1 VPYLKQQYIELMDTT
16 LRDGEQTHGLSFSGV
31 EKLTVA
37 KFLLQDLKVDRIE
50 VASARV
56 SRGELESVKGIAAWA
71 RENDLLEKVEVL
83 GFVDFTSSVDWIN
96 EAGGKTIN
104 LLAKGS
110 ERHCRMQLGKT
121 PGQHFA
127 DVEKT
132 IDYAVSN
139 KFAVNIYLEDFS
151 NGIKDSR
158 KYVFDFIESLS
169 RQKVKRIMLPD
180 TLGVLTPTLTREYV
194 TEVVQKFPELHFDF
208 HAHNDYGL
216 ATANSL
222 EAVLAGVS
230 GVHGTINALGERTG
244 NGALEEIAVAINDH
258 TSFKCNIDEANLIK
272 ASKLVERLSGKR
284 VPGNKPIVG
293 SDVFTQTA
301 GIHADGDV
309 KGNLYVN
316 KMLPER
322 FGRTRSYALGKLS
335 GKASI
340 EQNLRELGIELTK
353 EQKKALLERVVEL
366 GDKKEIITKED
377 LPFLIDDIVKTPEEK
392 KIQVVDCKI
401 MSAYKGSPS
410 ATVTIK
416 YGGKEYSGK
425 AEGVGGYDAF
435 MNALRKIAQKTK
447 IQLAELEDFEIRIPP
462 GGRSDAIVETTIYW
476 RHNNKAFRTIGVDS
490 DQVMATIKAT
500 EKMLNTVV
508 RSLPSK

>member
-1 VPYLKQQYIELMDTT
+1 MDTT
-16 LRDGEQTHGLSFSGV
+16 LRDGEQTHGLAFSGI

-56 SRGELESVKGIAAWA
+56 SKGELESVKGMAAWA
-71 RENDLLEKVEVL
+71 KENNLLEKVEVL
-83 GFVDFTSSVDWIN
+83 GFVDLNSSVDWIKS
-96 EAGGKTIN
+96 AGGITMN

-110 ERHCRMQLGKT
+110 ERHCRTQLGKK
-121 PGQHFA
+121 PEQHFA

-132 IDYAVSN
+132 IDYAASN
-139 KFAVNIYLEDFS
+139 NFNVNVYLEDFS
-151 NGIKDSR
+151 NGMKDSR
-158 KYVFDFIESLS
+158 QYVLDFIESLS
-169 RQKVKRIMLPD
+169 SQKVKRVMLPD
-180 TLGVLTPTLTREYV
+180 TLGILTPTLTREFV
-194 TEVVQKFPELHFDF
+194 KDVVVKFPKLHFDF

-222 EAVLAGVS
+222 EAAIAGAK
-230 GVHGTINALGERTG
+230 GLHGTINALGERTG
-244 NGALEEIAVAINDH
+244 NGALEEIVVAINDH
-258 TSFKCNIDEANLIK
+258 TSFRCNVAEANLLK

-316 KMLPER
+316 KLLPER

-340 EQNLRELGIELTK
+340 EQNLKELGIELTK

-366 GDKKEIITKED
+366 GDKKEIVTKED

-392 KIQVVDCKI
+392 KVQVVDCKI
-401 MSAYKGSPS
+401 MSSYKGSPTAS
-410 ATVTIK
+410 VSIK
-416 YGGKEYSGK
+416 YLGNEYSDK

-435 MNALRKIAQKTK
+435 MNALRKIAKK
-447 IQLAELEDFEIRIPP
+447 INLELAELEDFEIRIPP
-462 GGRSDAIVETTIYW
+462 GGKSNAIVETTIYW
-476 RHNNKAFRTIGVDS
+476 RHKNKSFKTIGVDS

-508 RSLPSK
+508 RNSLAK

>member
-1 VPYLKQQYIELMDTT
+1 LKPDFIELMDTT
-16 LRDGEQTHGLSFSGV
+16 LRDGEQTHGLAFSGI

-37 KFLLQDLKVDRIE
+37 KFLLHDLKVDRIE

-56 SRGELESVKGIAAWA
+56 SKGELESVKGITAWA
-71 RENDLLEKVEVL
+71 RENDLLDAVEVL
-83 GFVDFTSSVDWIN
+83 GFVDFETSVDWIK
-96 EAGGKTIN
+96 EAGGVTMN

-110 ERHCRMQLGKT
+110 EKHCRLQLGKT
-121 PGQHFA
+121 PEQHFA

-132 IDYAVSN
+132 VDYAVSN
-139 KFAVNIYLEDFS
+139 KFNVNIYLEDFS
-151 NGIKDSR
+151 NGMKDSR
-158 KYVFDFIESLS
+158 QYVYDFIESLS

-180 TLGVLTPTLTREYV
+180 TLGILTPKLTREFISD
-194 TEVVQKFPELHFDF
+194 VVEKFPNMHFDF

-222 EAVLAGVS
+222 EAVLTGAKGL
-230 GVHGTINALGERTG
+230 HGTINALGERTG
-244 NGALEEIAVAINDH
+244 NGALEEIVVAINDH
-258 TSFKCNIDEANLIK
+258 TGFRCNVDEANLIK

-316 KMLPER
+316 KLLPER

-340 EQNLRELGIELTK
+340 EQNLKELGIELSK
-353 EQKKALLERVVEL
+353 EQKKVLLERVVEL
-366 GDKKEIITKED
+366 GDKKEIVTKED
-377 LPFLIDDIVKTPEEK
+377 LPFLIDDILKTPEEK

-401 MSAYKGSPS
+401 VSGYKTRPA
-410 ATVTIK
+410 ATVVLK
-416 YGGKEYSGK
+416 FAGKEHKGK
-425 AEGVGGYDAF
+425 GEGVGGYDAF
-435 MNALRKIAQKTK
+435 MNALRKIAKKTGL
-447 IQLAELEDFEIRIPP
+447 QLAELEDFEIRIPP
-462 GGRSDAIVETTIYW
+462 GGKSDAIVETTIYW
-476 RHNNKAFRTIGVDS
+476 RHKNKAFKTIGVDS

-508 RSLPSK
+508 RTLSYK